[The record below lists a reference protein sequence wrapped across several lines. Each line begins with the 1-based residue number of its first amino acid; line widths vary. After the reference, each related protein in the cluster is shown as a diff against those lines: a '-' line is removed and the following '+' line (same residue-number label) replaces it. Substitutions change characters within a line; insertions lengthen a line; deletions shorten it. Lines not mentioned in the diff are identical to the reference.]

1 MRFLLALIFIFTS
14 CAQTP
19 KRIED
24 MKIYFEENANDLNL
38 RQSFAF
44 YHGNDSYYFAARDIK
59 EGQFN
64 CHFFI
69 GFKNEKLT
77 YSFPAYRF
85 KELDAIYEKNTNL
98 EDKKI
103 LALNK
108 INDFDFVS
116 QKCTKEI
123 ALHKVDPLEEALTFL
138 VFAPLI
144 PLALVFG
151 AETWINSTKETLLN
165 AKMDRL
171 RLSMTMTQV
180 KDTLDEPLVERKTKY
195 YSYHQVDND
204 HYRLVMFF
212 KDGKLN
218 AMARGFRNKNKP

>member
-19 KRIED
+19 KRMED
-24 MKIYFEENANDLNL
+24 MQTYFEENANELNL

-44 YHGNDSYYFAARDIK
+44 YHGNESYYFAARDIK
-59 EGQFN
+59 DGQYS

-69 GFKNEKLT
+69 GFKNEKLS

-85 KELDAIYEKNTNL
+85 KELDSIYEKNISL
-98 EDKKI
+98 EEKKT

-123 ALHKVDPLEEALTFL
+123 ALHKTDPLEDALTFL
-138 VFAPLI
+138 VFAPFI

-165 AKMDRL
+165 AKMDHL
-171 RLSMTMTQV
+171 RLGMTVEQV
-180 KDTLDEPLVERKTKY
+180 KEVLDEPLVERKTKHY
-195 YSYHQVDND
+195 TYHQVDNQ

-218 AMARGFRNKNKP
+218 AMARGFRDRNKP